1 MSEETTTAPDESQGQ
16 TEKFLRLDD
25 RGQVLEETPI
35 PLKAQPQSDPKFYTE
50 DDLEKVRK
58 QEKDKMYK
66 RLETMQEQVAR
77 LEKER
82 LEREESIQAEQRKKQ
97 EEAER
102 KKREEMSTK
111 DLLEQKEREWQA
123 KVQEIEA
130 QMEAERALRQREAEF
145 NSLMEYRQQVLQQYS
160 DRVAPELLDLIQGD
174 SPEQIAQAAEDMAAR
189 TERILAQTQEAMQT
203 VRQQTPTARITD
215 PASGDNSGS
224 NTRVMSPDEIR
235 SMSMADY
242 AKHRQR
248 LLGDGASGPKSR
260 GLFG

>member
-1 MSEETTTAPDESQGQ
+1 MPEETTTEETPAQE
-16 TEKFLRLDD
+16 EKFLRLDD

-35 PLKAQPQSDPKFYTE
+35 PLKPQPTSDPKFYTE

-82 LEREESIQAEQRKKQ
+82 QEREESIQAEQRKKQ

-102 KKREEMSTK
+102 KKREEMSAK
-111 DLLEQKEREWQA
+111 DLLEQKEREWQS

-160 DRVAPELLDLIQGD
+160 DRVAPELLDLINGD

-189 TERILAQTQEAMQT
+189 TERILAQTQEAMQN
-203 VRQQTPTARITD
+203 VRQQTPTARVTD
-215 PASGDNSGS
+215 PASGENSGT
-224 NTRVMSPDEIR
+224 NARIMSPDEIR

-248 LLGDGASGPKSR
+248 LLGGGADGPKSR